1 MVEELKHTFQKG
13 FEFVELNYFNDR
25 VPYQGSLDD
34 GRWWDTILI
43 SWAMT
48 ESGADHKLLYPVMDK
63 LIAEGVQ
70 PNGGIA
76 YGYDFEYAP
85 DADDTGLLILLLSK
99 FGERYEETI
108 DMNKKFLINIQNPD
122 GGFPAFDKNKLEN

>member
-1 MVEELKHTFQKG
+1 
-13 FEFVELNYFNDR
+13 
-25 VPYQGSLDD
+25 
-34 GRWWDTILI
+34 
-43 SWAMT
+43 MT

-108 DMNKKFLINIQNPD
+108 DMNKKFLVNI
-122 GGFPAFDKNKLEN
+122 